1 MPKYAVIDLGSNSV
15 RLVVYEVEKPAL
27 DRCRRGARPVPK
39 RDFRAV
45 LDEKKM
51 AGLSAYVSEGH
62 FSQAGVEKA
71 ASVLTKHLTRAE
83 YCGCDRVDVFA
94 TAVLRNAE
102 NSTQAVADIQ
112 DRIGV
117 AVRVLSAEDEAHLG
131 FVGAS
136 CDSVFRDAQAQ
147 GGLQATNGVGSAT
160 GAQNADGFRNATNVA
175 TQPTHATLIDI
186 GGGSTELTRICHGQD
201 LDKISIPQGSVSS
214 YAQFVE
220 TILATPQEA
229 ARIAQAFRDNLG
241 SVPNLEAFRSPI
253 LYGIGGSVR
262 ACAKMIAAMDASPSA
277 PKPRVLTR
285 QDLCS
290 ILDFA
295 QNEPGRFAHTLIRA
309 VPDRAHTLIPG
320 TVILEALMDQ
330 LESERIQ
337 ICAYGL
343 REGYLIERMMNM

>member
-71 ASVLTKHLTRAE
+71 ASVLTNHLTRAE

-136 CDSVFRDAQAQ
+136 CDSALGDAGAQ
-147 GGLQATNGVGSAT
+147 DAA
-160 GAQNADGFRNATNVA
+160 GAQNADGFRNAANVA

-290 ILDFA
+290 ILDFV
-295 QNEPGRFAHTLIRA
+295 QREPGRFAHTLIRA